1 MAHYIYAVI
10 IAKDIGLEKAFEL
23 SREYVYGRRK
33 KEYSVIGDWFWFR
46 NLPKTHF
53 EANSLTTTMLND
65 DVGIV
70 YGTLK

>member
-1 MAHYIYAVI
+1 MANYIYAVI
-10 IAKDIGLEKAFEL
+10 IAKDLGLEKAFAM
-23 SREYVYGRRK
+23 SRKYVFGRRK
-33 KEYSVIGDWFWFR
+33 KEFSVIGEWYWFR

-53 EANSLTTTMLND
+53 YANSLTTTMLND